1 METNLRVHPTDS
13 SPTADARVSGNWDFE
28 FVAANYNDNDDMVFL
43 FQSINI
49 WLLLKN
55 QQVPAY
61 MTVLQPF
68 ELGPK
73 TFTTHIFGKF
83 SGSSEFLDD
92 SSTKLI
98 ANEIKTNGEVEFDVK
113 LESSVKNQH
122 FGTGL
127 LKAYCDI
134 VKFVVSPDTESL
146 HGSEGDSLAVRSSS
160 VSYQNGCAKGSKRNE
175 KPEDCGCVPRTSLCF
190 LGSTSTARYNIQ
202 RYPVTVDT
210 IVSRSMPRLRILWV
224 PESYREID

>member
-1 METNLRVHPTDS
+1 MYTTDGGFSLPQIKINSFSVTGFNLS
-13 SPTADARVSGNWDFE
+13 SDQVSGNWDFE

-134 VKFVVSPDTESL
+134 VKFFVSPDT
-146 HGSEGDSLAVRSSS
+146 GTG
-160 VSYQNGCAKGSKRNE
+160 KM
-175 KPEDCGCVPRTSLCF
+175 
-190 LGSTSTARYNIQ
+190 LG
-202 RYPVTVDT
+202 VTVDCNEKF
-210 IVSRSMPRLRILWV
+210 I
-224 PESYREID
+224 